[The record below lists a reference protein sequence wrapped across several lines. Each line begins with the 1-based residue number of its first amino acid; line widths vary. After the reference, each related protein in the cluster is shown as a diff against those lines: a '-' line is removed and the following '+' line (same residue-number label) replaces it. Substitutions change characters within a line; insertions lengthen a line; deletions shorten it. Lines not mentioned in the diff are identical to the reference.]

1 MNTDFEQRL
10 KSEME
15 QVAVRPRPGLAREAY
30 RRYRT
35 RRRTARAVAVTSTAA
50 VAAAG
55 TAVGLTGAPGASVTP
70 AETTAYVV
78 GRVSSALSGSGE
90 IAGSYTH
97 TTVDGTPSRP
107 ILDGR
112 TWTYGNQRRT
122 LSLTPGGQP
131 SIAWAVAKTSNGY
144 VHQLGVNYQARTY
157 TRQSW
162 KSMVPTTAPSDI
174 CATSRYQLVGDQ
186 FLTSDPKAGI
196 EDGLR
201 CGVFTL
207 AGHQRIDGI
216 DALKLVNQEP
226 RSGGTPWMT
235 LTLWVDPAT
244 YLPIETQLDPH
255 GHLPLGGIVRNGK
268 GGIVRVAT
276 IRYITATFTWLPPTR
291 ANLALLSPPIPAG
304 FRQVSEEP

>member
-10 KSEME
+10 RSEMG

-30 RRYRT
+30 RRYLT
-35 RRRTARAVAVTSTAA
+35 RRRTARAVAVTGTTA
-50 VAAAG
+50 VAAAS
-55 TAVGLTGAPGASVTP
+55 TAVGLSATAGSGAGAVP
-70 AETTAYVV
+70 AETTAYVA

-90 IAGSYTH
+90 IAYMYAH
-97 TTVDGTPSRP
+97 ATVDGTSR
-107 ILDGR
+107 LHTFFSQDSR
-112 TWTYGNQRRT
+112 TWTYGNQT
-122 LSLTPGGQP
+122 NSLSLTPGGQP
-131 SIAWAVAKTSNGY
+131 YIAWETATTSNGY

-162 KSMVPTTAPSDI
+162 KSKAPAKTPSDI
-174 CATSRYQLVGDQ
+174 CATSRYQLAGEQ

-244 YLPIETQLDPH
+244 YLPIETQLDTH
-255 GHLPLGGIVRNGK
+255 GHPLLAN
-268 GGIVRVAT
+268 
-276 IRYITATFTWLPPTR
+276 IRYFTVTFTWLPPTR
-291 ANLALLSPPIPAG
+291 ANLALLSPPVPAG
-304 FRQVSEEP
+304 FRPVSEEP